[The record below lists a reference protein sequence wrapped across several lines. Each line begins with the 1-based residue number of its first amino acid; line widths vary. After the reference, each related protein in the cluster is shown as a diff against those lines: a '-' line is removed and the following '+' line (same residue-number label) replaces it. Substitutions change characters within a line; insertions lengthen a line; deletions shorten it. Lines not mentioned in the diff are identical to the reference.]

1 MKDNSLL
8 NGVEAEQEEKTI
20 DQIEEESSNNELE
33 KASSRPDFVD
43 PEFWDQDNNK
53 VKEEDL
59 FKAFNAEKEK
69 ALGLRRKLSEKG
81 SVKPPK
87 TAEEYSLNESL
98 NELLPSDSPA
108 VSILKE
114 KAFKAGLSK
123 DQFND
128 FVSELMPALN
138 EKGLISKGE
147 TELSDEEK
155 QQQFN
160 DYKNAELAKL
170 GKEGPMALQKLANWG
185 DSLVNKGVISRDE
198 KPVFEA
204 MITDAP
210 SIVLLNKLMSL
221 TGESSIPVKTA
232 VLDGLPSRQEIDQI
246 IASPEY
252 ANGEAKAHRIVKDY
266 FEKTA

>member
-1 MKDNSLL
+1 MDNNLL

-20 DQIEEESSNNELE
+20 DQIEEDNSQAELE
-33 KASSRPDFVD
+33 AASTRPDFVD
-43 PEFWDQDNNK
+43 PEFWDQDTNK

-87 TAEEYSLNESL
+87 TADEYSFNESL
-98 NELLPSDSPA
+98 NEILPSDSPA
-108 VSILKE
+108 IAILKE
-114 KAFKAGLSK
+114 KAFNAGLSK

-128 FVSELMPALN
+128 FVSELMPALS

-147 TELSDEEK
+147 TEMSDEDK
-155 QQQFN
+155 QAEFN
-160 DYKNAELAKL
+160 QYKEAELAKL
-170 GKEGPMALQKLANWG
+170 GKEGPMILQKLANWG
-185 DSLVNKGVISRDE
+185 EGMVNKGIISRDE
-198 KPVFEA
+198 KPVFEN

-210 SIVLLNKLMSL
+210 SMALLTKIMSL

-232 VLDGLPSRQEIDQI
+232 VLDGLPSRLEIDQMVGSE
-246 IASPEY
+246 AY
-252 ANGEAKAHRIVKDY
+252 ANGDAKTHRIVKDY
-266 FEKTA
+266 FERTA